1 MAESIV
7 EVTDGNFDEEVVEA
21 NNLTV
26 VDFWAPW
33 CAPCKMIAPIIE
45 ELSTE
50 YSGKIKFGKL
60 NVDDNQRTAMKY
72 NIRGIPTLLVFK
84 DGDLVDQIVG
94 VKSKEEL
101 KKTFEKSL

>member
-1 MAESIV
+1 MAENVMEITDDTFEN
-7 EVTDGNFDEEVVEA
+7 EVINSNGV
-21 NNLTV
+21 TV

-33 CAPCKMIAPIIE
+33 CAPCKMITPIIE
-45 ELSTE
+45 ELASE

-60 NVDDNQRTAMKY
+60 NVDDNKRAAIKF

-84 DGDLVDQIVG
+84 GGALVDQIIG
-94 VKSKEEL
+94 VKGKEEL

>member
-84 DGDLVDQIVG
+84 NGDLVDQIVG
-94 VKSKEEL
+94 VKSKDEL
-101 KKTFEKSL
+101 KKTFDKSL

>member
-1 MAESIV
+1 MADNIM
-7 EVTDGNFDEEVVEA
+7 EVTDDSFEKEVVGSDS
-21 NNLTV
+21 LTV
-26 VDFWAPW
+26 VDFWAEW

-45 ELSTE
+45 ELATE

-60 NVDDNQRTAMKY
+60 NVDDNKRTAMKY

-84 DGDLVDQIVG
+84 GGDLVDQIIG
-94 VKSKEEL
+94 VKGKEEL